1 MEEGAPRGRAGGSG
15 QKGYQEFRR
24 HWRILAAVT
33 VAASFGFP
41 TLAFFSIG
49 IFAPILAREYGWSFG
64 AMMGGITLASVV
76 ILFLG
81 PVVGRLVDRRGARNI
96 AALSLGLS
104 GLAYMTLAASS
115 GSLVQYYV
123 SWALISLT
131 GIGATAISFTHII
144 SAYFHERRGL
154 ALGVALSSSG
164 VSAMIVKPLAGVIIA
179 ALGWREAILIIG
191 LLPIVIGVPALLWGA
206 PKLAGAAGAA
216 AAGKAI
222 TPVEGVSLREAFSN
236 RPFWIL
242 LVAFTAVA
250 FANGAPIPNLENILR
265 THQFAMADIVKL
277 TSLIGMALI
286 VGRVAGGWLIDHFWA
301 PLIGLILLLSAA
313 AGCWLLSGEGVTQI
327 QAMLA
332 IILLSLAAGVEYDLL
347 SFLVARYMGRRNYGA
362 IYSVLFGAFAIA
374 TGFGPVV
381 LGNFY
386 DRQGSYAAGLALC
399 AGLLAFAG
407 VTLLALGKYPALST
421 RSEADQ

>member
-1 MEEGAPRGRAGGSG
+1 MGEGARGSQEGGSG
-15 QKGYQEFRR
+15 QKGYQEFRQ

-81 PVVGRLVDRRGARNI
+81 PVIGRLVDKRGARNI

-115 GSLVQYYV
+115 GSLLQYYV

-131 GIGATAISFTHII
+131 GIGATAISFTHIV

-164 VSAMIVKPLAGVIIA
+164 VSAMIVKPLAGVVIA

-206 PKLAGAAGAA
+206 PRGGAAA
-216 AAGKAI
+216 AAGKAAA
-222 TPVEGVSLREAFSN
+222 PVEGVSLREAFSN

-265 THQFAMADIVKL
+265 THQFAMADIVRL
-277 TSLIGMALI
+277 TSLIGIALI

-313 AGCWLLSGEGVTQI
+313 AGCWLLSGEGVTQME
-327 QAMLA
+327 AMLA
-332 IILLSLAAGVEYDLL
+332 IVLLSLAAGVEYDLL

-381 LGNFY
+381 LGSFY

-407 VTLLALGKYPALST
+407 FTLLALGKYPALSA

>member
-1 MEEGAPRGRAGGSG
+1 MGEGARGSQEGGSG
-15 QKGYQEFRR
+15 QKGYQEFRQ

-81 PVVGRLVDRRGARNI
+81 PVIGRLVDKRGARNI

-115 GSLVQYYV
+115 GSLLQYYV

-131 GIGATAISFTHII
+131 GIGATAISFTHIV

-164 VSAMIVKPLAGVIIA
+164 VSAMIVKPLAGVVIA

-206 PKLAGAAGAA
+206 PRGGAAA
-216 AAGKAI
+216 AAGKAAA
-222 TPVEGVSLREAFSN
+222 PVEGVSLREAFSN

-265 THQFAMADIVKL
+265 THQFAMADIVRL
-277 TSLIGMALI
+277 TSLIGIALI